1 MILGIRKLEILPQSV
16 VLASLKALNSSV
28 SAFNVKIEASEE
40 YCIDFAAAIFTVQ
53 RIFSEEFQKKIAVLS
68 TRACTGPLRPRRI
81 IGKPPK
87 EGLWWAQAA
96 FDLGKSMGFL
106 LVRVNEEAL
115 HLFTD
120 YVNAKDLAAPPR
132 VLPAIKRKRGEGSV
146 AWLSRRHGSH
156 DFFIVPTFLDP
167 VIRIEAH
174 LNGHKMP
181 EMDWAIGRAI
191 AVSEYDSVRDTW
203 EAWHASPDAFF
214 DEIALRGKTTI
225 LSPQIL
231 ENPNKDFVRLHKLDD
246 AFRGRV
252 YSLTLSH
259 MVWLHASELFE
270 DLFKMGLTTS
280 AQIERAYK
288 KDRHLMLRLIA
299 CFAKMEGLA
308 LHLWSNMKQVISA
321 SPNVAPCFVRQR
333 SYKGTPMISLD
344 PSAAGK
350 AAQRRLNELER
361 HVVGII
367 IKDTRFPFPLC
378 DLWIKALA
386 ADPHAADQFDGRTFE
401 VISEV
406 AIVHEF
412 VMQMELSTFGKGLM
426 ACANALKGT
435 EDDFWAAM
443 CPFKPPKTLTET
455 NHTSGWGLAY
465 SAMHAVSDTWR
476 DIAWRLNMQG
486 VQGPNGLL
494 ARIERKDY
502 LSPEMFDEMWYTYD
516 LVLWVRSEPYTLE
529 KWHRELAR
537 HFGLYE
543 ATDPARPTC
552 TRRLLR
558 EHFNRVSEAQVQET
572 ARRQTAEKILSSSI
586 NIVPVSQTVAQS
598 GHSYLAET
606 ASVTNEKTETRKA
619 GRAETL
625 PAPTDTLNEDDVED
639 RDVPE
644 FLPSGYKLGKK
655 VLKVFHRILDD
666 DDETSDEN
674 NPSLTKGQIRWDVFE
689 KVHNIIHDFERKTW
703 QVYSPGYE
711 KNRVWCMPNSG
722 VIRAL

>member
-1 MILGIRKLEILPQSV
+1 MSSIHLKRAKLWQTSEFNAEWILNGVEHCRDNPEGKRAFELSL
-16 VLASLKALNSSV
+16 LAEFGTEGSQ
-28 SAFNVKIEASEE
+28 
-40 YCIDFAAAIFTVQ
+40 AAI
-53 RIFSEEFQKKIAVLS
+53 RS
-68 TRACTGPLRPRRI
+68 CTGPLRPRRI

-96 FDLGKSMGFL
+96 FDLG
-106 LVRVNEEAL
+106 VNEEAL

-132 VLPAIKRKRGEGSV
+132 VLPAIKRKLGEGSV
-146 AWLSRRHGSH
+146 AWLSRRH
-156 DFFIVPTFLDP
+156 
-167 VIRIEAH
+167 EAH

-321 SPNVAPCFVRQR
+321 SPNVAPCLVRQR

-465 SAMHAVSDTWR
+465 SAMHAS
-476 DIAWRLNMQG
+476 
-486 VQGPNGLL
+486 
-494 ARIERKDY
+494 KDPTDFSHASNEKTT
-502 LSPEMFDEMWYTYD
+502 SPEMFDEMWYTDD

-529 KWHRELAR
+529 KRHRELAR

-572 ARRQTAEKILSSSI
+572 ARRQAAEKIL
-586 NIVPVSQTVAQS
+586 NRM
-598 GHSYLAET
+598 
-606 ASVTNEKTETRKA
+606 VTNEKTETRKA

-711 KNRVWCMPNSG
+711 KNRVWSRPITFHRPHPDSLLTPHMIKWVGARLKRNYGWTISNFTQG
-722 VIRAL
+722 VDAE